1 MKPSDPGNEAHQL
14 TAVENLFDYFNEQV
28 QAARGDQGLAIAD
41 DTALYLAQ
49 LLSDRARSDR
59 PTPAFETL
67 AELHA
72 LAASAPPGKK
82 ASMYRELG
90 DRALY
95 LLGCFREHLD
105 RARRP
110 LSPSYYEDMGAAAY
124 HQCDR
129 VLKIW
134 FSDAFGPVFLEL
146 ARKFGGCVQLL
157 SSVKHADAQRFPG
170 LIAPS
175 GLILPGRVGE
185 T

>member
-1 MKPSDPGNEAHQL
+1 MKPDQRSSL
-14 TAVENLFDYFNEQV
+14 TQVENLFDYFNEQV
-28 QAARGDQGLAIAD
+28 ESARSGQALRISD

-49 LLSDRARSDR
+49 LLTDRARADR
-59 PTPAFETL
+59 PAPEFDTL
-67 AELHA
+67 AELYGQAA
-72 LAASAPPGKK
+72 LASPGKK
-82 ASMYRELG
+82 ASIYRELG

-95 LLGCFREHLD
+95 LLGCFRDHLD

-129 VLKIW
+129 VLKQW

-146 ARKFGGCVQLL
+146 AAQFGGCVTILAR
-157 SSVKHADAQRFPG
+157 VKDAQPPPFHG

-175 GLILPGRVGE
+175 GLFVPGKPGE
-185 T
+185 A